1 MKISRS
7 NKENRSVGVEFNRS
21 SVEEKEYHSKQMYI
35 YDAEK
40 KHSKKLN
47 KNENYKVDGTKL
59 HFFHDGN
66 GTLFVCLEN

>member
-21 SVEEKEYHSKQMYI
+21 SVEKKNI
-35 YDAEK
+35 IANRCTYDAER

-47 KNENYKVDGTKL
+47 KNENYKVDCTKL